1 MEKEQKH
8 SLANDIAEHVK
19 LQQQY
24 DSLYN
29 QSMTIL
35 NSLPVAV
42 AVYNAKGKI
51 LYFNERFCRIFGT
64 DMEEMAESH
73 PNIYDSPV
81 VTDEIKNAIKAG
93 LPIFTSFPYDFG
105 KVDGYITTVYT
116 GIRYLECNGQ
126 PIRNPNGE
134 LTSYVIIMED
144 ITESLEKEE
153 MLRQSRLK
161 TEIAIK
167 TADIMLWEFD
177 VNSRLFFSDNEPL
190 NGYDKSRPLSIDL
203 YLETIHPE
211 DRKEMVS
218 IMQRMNSGEDFSF
231 TFEGRIK
238 LFGSSEWQYC
248 FVNGSPYSY
257 SESGQVLKYVGTRKN
272 NTDIHKKKQL
282 LDKILN
288 NIPLSIHIKDV
299 EDNFRYIFCNEESK
313 RMFGTSEDTTTYDVM
328 DEEQVA
334 RIQKTD
340 LEVFNTGSPYL
351 GLERVNLKDGRSY
364 DTIVRKSVIED
375 DGKRLL
381 LNTRWDQSLQ
391 NELKRRAQILSITLG
406 AMNAFTWFFEPD
418 KNRISFG
425 EGFNEV
431 TKKASEICSVEKF
444 LSCVHPDDKQKFH
457 DSLQAVVEQD
467 NGIWELEYQLDLNGD
482 GVYQWW
488 QTRGM
493 LETSTLNDAP
503 YKYMFGMTIC
513 IDAHKQAE
521 LTLLKNKEELK
532 KLVTLNELVLNN
544 TNSGLAYITRDY
556 RVQWENV
563 SSCSKSLSF
572 EAYKQGE
579 LCYKSAHNR
588 TSPCEECI
596 LSRAFQSRQ
605 TELIKFKLDN
615 AHVVEVYG
623 TPVFLEDGTADGI
636 VIRVDD
642 VTEREEMIKEL
653 QIAKMHAE
661 QSDKLKSAFL
671 ANMSHEIRT
680 PLNAIVGFS
689 GLMMYASDEEKEDYM
704 QIINNNNEMLLK
716 LISDILD
723 LSKLEAGSVELKYEE
738 FDLTDYFNS
747 MFASM
752 KQRATN
758 PKIQIVAVNP
768 YQHCLVTLDR
778 NRVAQ
783 IITNYVTNAI
793 KYTTEG
799 TIEMGYEYREEGIYF
814 YVKDSGIGIPD
825 EKKNKV
831 FHRFEKLDE
840 FAQGTGLG
848 LSICKAIA
856 EAMGGN
862 VGFESE
868 YGKGSLFWALLPC
881 EVEIPSEITQQRAER
896 VTSSDKKDIVAGTSS
911 SNTPERKTI
920 LVAEDIQSNYQLV
933 SALLRKR
940 FNLVHAANGQEAI
953 EILHKRHIDLLLMDM
968 KMPVM
973 DGLTATAEIRKFN
986 AELPIIALTAHVFE
1000 NDRLT
1005 AMDAGCNEYLVK
1017 PIDRAKLMA
1026 VLKKYS

>member
-1 MEKEQKH
+1 
-8 SLANDIAEHVK
+8 
-19 LQQQY
+19 
-24 DSLYN
+24 
-29 QSMTIL
+29 
-35 NSLPVAV
+35 
-42 AVYNAKGKI
+42 
-51 LYFNERFCRIFGT
+51 
-64 DMEEMAESH
+64 
-73 PNIYDSPV
+73 
-81 VTDEIKNAIKAG
+81 
-93 LPIFTSFPYDFG
+93 
-105 KVDGYITTVYT
+105 
-116 GIRYLECNGQ
+116 
-126 PIRNPNGE
+126 
-134 LTSYVIIMED
+134 
-144 ITESLEKEE
+144 
-153 MLRQSRLK
+153 
-161 TEIAIK
+161 
-167 TADIMLWEFD
+167 
-177 VNSRLFFSDNEPL
+177 
-190 NGYDKSRPLSIDL
+190 
-203 YLETIHPE
+203 
-211 DRKEMVS
+211 
-218 IMQRMNSGEDFSF
+218 
-231 TFEGRIK
+231 
-238 LFGSSEWQYC
+238 
-248 FVNGSPYSY
+248 
-257 SESGQVLKYVGTRKN
+257 
-272 NTDIHKKKQL
+272 
-282 LDKILN
+282 
-288 NIPLSIHIKDV
+288 
-299 EDNFRYIFCNEESK
+299 
-313 RMFGTSEDTTTYDVM
+313 
-328 DEEQVA
+328 
-334 RIQKTD
+334 
-340 LEVFNTGSPYL
+340 
-351 GLERVNLKDGRSY
+351 
-364 DTIVRKSVIED
+364 
-375 DGKRLL
+375 
-381 LNTRWDQSLQ
+381 
-391 NELKRRAQILSITLG
+391 
-406 AMNAFTWFFEPD
+406 MNAFTWFFEPD

-467 NGIWELEYQLDLNGD
+467 NGIWELEYQLDLNGN

-911 SNTPERKTI
+911 SNTPGRKTI

-953 EILHKRHIDLLLMDM
+953 EILHKRHVDLLLMDM